1 MGLSGPACYFLTLLH
16 SEKTKLYTVLAFLSA
31 VGLRK
36 AFNFRGADSFLKVLI
51 LVEEDGK
58 NKIAELLPLFF

>member
-1 MGLSGPACYFLTLLH
+1 MDLSGPACYCLTLLH
-16 SEKTKLYTVLAFLSA
+16 SEKPKLYTVLAFLSA

-36 AFNFRGADSFLKVLI
+36 AFNFREADSFLKVLI

-58 NKIAELLPLFF
+58 N